1 MSAEDKTQDS
11 NLKNDLENAIKD
23 KLFNKLFAYVFISFL
38 VVNWQEILI
47 LFKSSDDILYT
58 LSVVWTGRYILS
70 MEMFDW
76 AGVFLPAWGY
86 HFGLPFIFG
95 TIASVAMP
103 WATQFIVSLTSRAYA
118 RIRHIDYE
126 GDIKEKNRI
135 QNLRIK
141 LAEKT
146 ALASNLES
154 KNARLTEQAEAF
166 EKAIANLKHTRVEL
180 FYGVKAIVDI
190 YDGLGQKI
198 ENPNDFAELLKSVE
212 KSDFYKDQTLSKI
225 SRLIDEL
232 KIAYANSDPTHFFD
246 SDKKQ
251 GYEEKDDKP
260 DSVNLNN
267 K

>member
-1 MSAEDKTQDS
+1 MSTEGKSHNS
-11 NLKNDLENAIKD
+11 NLKNDFENAIKD

-38 VVNWQEILI
+38 MVNWQEILI
-47 LFKSSDDILYT
+47 LFKSNDDILYT
-58 LSVVWTGRYILS
+58 LSVVWTGHYILS
-70 MEMFDW
+70 MEIVNW
-76 AGVFLPAWGY
+76 QGIFLPAWVY
-86 HFGLPFIFG
+86 HFGLPFLFG

-126 GDIKEKNRI
+126 GDIKEKDRI

-141 LAEKT
+141 LAKKT

-154 KNARLTEQAEAF
+154 KNATLTEQAEAF
-166 EKAIANLKHTRVEL
+166 EKAIATLKHTRVEL

-212 KSDFYKDQTLSKI
+212 KSDFYRDQALPKI

-232 KIAYANSDPTHFFD
+232 KIAYANSDPTFFLD
-246 SDKKQ
+246 DDKTQ
-251 GYEEKDDKP
+251 EHEEKK
-260 DSVNLNN
+260 
-267 K
+267 